1 MKLPSLKQSATAT
14 GIAGL
19 VLLLFLIGPSMM
31 SVAQDSRKESI
42 SFYHLTDDAG
52 TTQALHET
60 LKNKYPGTFTDVA
73 KLGKY
78 RFDLSMRGLTSGSD
92 GCFLV
97 PKVKKNGVEV
107 DQFNLQENK
116 ITSYSGWT
124 DKDGT
129 GRVEKTYGD
138 IKASFGNALYMDS
151 VVYYGTFYGVDS
163 CEGAFNTYELEIPWD
178 KISVETST
186 PEKSQA
192 DNPVALTYNFHNQ
205 WRPMEADLEAE
216 VCVGN
221 GLCKTVQK
229 EDVSVP
235 VGTSATT
242 ISVTPNASGELK
254 TDFGGSVALDMEHF
268 RAEGLS
274 VDCDNDGSNE
284 RGSQCSSIEIG
295 EIKGSDVVKLR
306 EKRPG
311 LAQQIQL
318 RLAKIYTGIVDGFP
332 FVGA

>member
-14 GIAGL
+14 AVAGL
-19 VLLLFLIGPSMM
+19 VLLLFLIGPSVL

-73 KLGKY
+73 KVGKY
-78 RFDLSMRGLTSGSD
+78 RFDLSMRGLTSGGD

-107 DQFNLQENK
+107 DQFNLQDNK

-129 GRVEKTYGD
+129 GQVEKTYGD
-138 IKASFGNALYMDS
+138 IKASLGLLYMDE

-163 CEGAFNTYELEIPWD
+163 CEGAFNTYEMEIPWNE
-178 KISVETST
+178 ISVETST

-192 DNPVALTYNFHNQ
+192 NNPVALTYTFHNQ

-216 VCVGN
+216 VCIGN
-221 GLCKTVQK
+221 GLCKTVRK
-229 EDVSVP
+229 ENVSVP
-235 VGTSATT
+235 TGTSATS
-242 ISVTPNASGELK
+242 ISVTPNATGQLK

-268 RAEGLS
+268 RVEGLS

-284 RGSQCSSIEIG
+284 RASQCSSIEVG
-295 EIKGSDVVKLR
+295 EIQGSDVVKLR

-311 LAQQIQL
+311 LVQQMQY
-318 RLAKIYTGIVDGFP
+318 RLAKIYTGIIDGFP